1 MSEEKTTEKKISV
14 QDLHQAVSY
23 IKTLIL
29 DEEHLLDDTE
39 HLKKILSQASVGFDA
54 EKDHDVIEK
63 LHSQLHYLRTMVYKD
78 ELTGILNR
86 RGIHEEFTSFFEEAK
101 FSEEN
106 KGKRT
111 GVTIH
116 DFSILFIDLDN
127 FKNINDTLGHDAGD
141 EILKKIGSILK
152 ADMRD
157 TDAVGRFG
165 GEEFVVA
172 MLGTT
177 EDDAY
182 IKAEKIRAHIE
193 GTLCL
198 EPSACVTASIGVASL
213 HTTKAETLERLI
225 TFADQA
231 MYEAKT
237 KRSKNNV
244 VKYSELKK

>member
-1 MSEEKTTEKKISV
+1 MSEEKTTLTNLSV
-14 QDLHQAVSY
+14 HDLHQAVSY

-29 DEEHLLDDTE
+29 DEEHLLDNTE

-54 EKDHDVIEK
+54 EKDHEMIEK
-63 LHSQLHYLRTMVYKD
+63 LHSQLHHLRTMVYKD

-86 RGIHEEFTSFFEEAK
+86 RGIHEEFTSFFEEAR

-111 GVTIH
+111 GVTIN

-141 EILKKIGSILK
+141 EILKKIGSVLK

-172 MLGTT
+172 MLGTA
-177 EDDAY
+177 ENDAY
-182 IKAEKIRAHIE
+182 IKAEKIREHIE

-198 EPSACVTASIGVASL
+198 DSSACVTASIGVASL
-213 HTTKAETLERLI
+213 LTTKAKTLEQLI
-225 TFADQA
+225 TFADKA

-237 KRSKNNV
+237 KRGKNIV
-244 VKYSELKK
+244 VRHSELEK